1 MFVCTYVC
9 MFLLREES
17 AKINEELLSDND
29 RLEQLVDEQT
39 QLVCMCVC
47 M

>member
-1 MFVCTYVC
+1 MKIALDAQSADLV
-9 MFLLREES
+9 LLREES

-39 QLVCMCVC
+39 QLV
-47 M
+47 